1 MLFTVCQS
9 AVPSSCSEGTH
20 TIALLCEIDS
30 ATEDGLQI
38 DSVGQAN
45 LQWIVAATLFK
56 PNLGRGLSQLS
67 RQQTGLQ
74 HETSK
79 W

>member
-9 AVPSSCSEGTH
+9 AVPYSCSEGTH

-45 LQWIVAATLFK
+45 LQWIVAATLF
-56 PNLGRGLSQLS
+56 
-67 RQQTGLQ
+67 
-74 HETSK
+74 
-79 W
+79 